1 MNSLSN
7 SFAYVLAQTLAVI
20 SVFLPK
26 MLAALFV
33 FVIGLFLAKL
43 GRKILVKVFS
53 AINVSGIINK
63 TPLQLAFEGQNIGS
77 GVERVVVG
85 AVYWL
90 LILVVIHATAG
101 ILEIHSL
108 TLVIEKV
115 LNYIPQVLSAL
126 IVLGFG
132 MILAG
137 FIESIVKSAARNL
150 GIHNSILIGK
160 IASYVVMS
168 VVALSALSELGIA
181 KEFISII
188 FIGLVS
194 SVSLASALAI
204 GLGGKDTVSRALGDW
219 YDKTTSKPIE
229 ETAPPKKK
237 SA

>member
-7 SFAYVLAQTLAVI
+7 SFAYIFAQTLAVV
-20 SVFLPK
+20 SVFLPR

-33 FVIGLFLAKL
+33 FITGLFLAKL

-101 ILEIHSL
+101 ILEIYSL

-115 LNYIPQVLSAL
+115 LNYIPQILSAL

-132 MILAG
+132 MVLAG
-137 FIESIVKSAARNL
+137 FIESVVKSAARNL

-181 KEFISII
+181 KEFITII

-204 GLGGKDTVSRALGDW
+204 GLGGKDTVNRALSDW
-219 YDKTTSKPIE
+219 YDKTTNKPTE
-229 ETAPPKKK
+229 ESLHSKKK
-237 SA
+237 PA